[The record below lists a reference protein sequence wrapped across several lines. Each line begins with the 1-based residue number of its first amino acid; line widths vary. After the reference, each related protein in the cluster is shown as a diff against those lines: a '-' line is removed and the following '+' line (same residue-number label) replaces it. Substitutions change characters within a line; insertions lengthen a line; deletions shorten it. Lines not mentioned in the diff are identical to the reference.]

1 MKLVIIKTIV
11 EIYDLNLLIKKS
23 NKNFNKNSKEV
34 LCVLSNTSQSLRK
47 KREEITAKI
56 YLEKYSNTGCTARQ
70 LHIDVNKEM
79 SKLYPDDYKPCS
91 LSTIKRYLAN
101 NKNSE
106 DKLAELYKP
115 KINDLLVGT
124 SIENFEVSETF
135 IIKVSYEKAPMIA
148 SMLMDMYD
156 KKIIVTVSH
165 EFLTINII
173 KEQDNSVIK
182 GEIFELFN
190 IK

>member
-1 MKLVIIKTIV
+1 M
-11 EIYDLNLLIKKS
+11 
-23 NKNFNKNSKEV
+23 
-34 LCVLSNTSQSLRK
+34 SNTSQSLREE
-47 KREEITAKI
+47 REKITAKI
-56 YLEKYSNTGCTARQ
+56 YLKKYSNKGCTAKQ
-70 LHIDVNKEM
+70 LHNDVNKEM
-79 SKLYPDDYKPCS
+79 TKLYSDKYKPCS
-91 LSTIKRYLAN
+91 LSTIKRYLAS
-101 NKNSE
+101 NKNSVE
-106 DKLAELYKP
+106 KLAELYKP

-124 SIENFEVSETF
+124 SIESFEVSETF

>member
-1 MKLVIIKTIV
+1 
-11 EIYDLNLLIKKS
+11 
-23 NKNFNKNSKEV
+23 
-34 LCVLSNTSQSLRK
+34 LCILSNTSQSLRK
-47 KREEITAKI
+47 EREEITAKI

-70 LHIDVNKEM
+70 LHNDVNKEM
-79 SKLYPDDYKPCS
+79 TKLYPNDYKPCS

-106 DKLAELYKP
+106 EKLAELYKP

-124 SIENFEVSETF
+124 SVESFEVSETF

-165 EFLTINII
+165 EYLVINII
-173 KEQDNSVIK
+173 KDQNKSGIK
-182 GEIFELFN
+182 SEIYKLFN
-190 IK
+190 TK